1 MTPLA
6 YEENKS
12 YKQQKVCRICKNTDK
27 NDKDACKLYHRVS
40 DYCHYTGN
48 YRRATHNICNL
59 KYKIPKEI
67 LEVFH
72 EGSTYNSHFII
83 KELAKE
89 FEGQFECLG

>member
-1 MTPLA
+1 MTPLT

-12 YKQQKVCRICKNTDK
+12 NKQQKVCHICKNTDK

-40 DYCHYTGN
+40 HYCHYTGN
-48 YRRATHNICNL
+48 YRRATHNIYNI